1 MFDIIAE
8 WKIERITKIQ
18 QVDNCSCG
26 LIALIFSI
34 LLIFRINLNDLSITK
49 IKNDMMT
56 TMRTKLASSILCQ
69 NIFFSE
75 KYCSQKDQ
83 PNEELCRLHI
93 DHIKPN
99 IETLLNIKAKNGIL
113 FKMIMI
119 VFL

>member
-34 LLIFRINLNDLSITK
+34 LLIFRINLNTLSVTK

-56 TMRTKLASSILCQ
+56 TMRTKLASSIFCQ

-75 KYCSQKDQ
+75 EYISQIDQ
-83 PNEELCRLHI
+83 PNEELCRLYR